1 MLWHV
6 YLFFYVEKRQRK
18 WNEREKKWR
27 KPVAKRKKRS
37 AIHQIIEGNESTSGD
52 KLFLVLWEIRVFLFF
67 YTFHLCFIISLIIR
81 CVQTKTWWWTKC
93 MNECRWMNIMMFS
106 WAMRCDDLLSCTQCV
121 FLSFN
126 MCVWIMIASH
136 FNFPLAKIRSLFLF
150 KMKISCGV
158 PFLLLHTHIHTH
170 IHSSSSISSW
180 NFHFIQ
186 ASVDFNFVVESFR
199 GNRCIWISLSRD
211 NSYTIMYVIYLH

>member
-81 CVQTKTWWWTKC
+81 CVQTKTRWWTKC

-158 PFLLLHTHIHTH
+158 PFLLLHTHIHQAAFLVG
-170 IHSSSSISSW
+170 ISI
-180 NFHFIQ
+180 IQ